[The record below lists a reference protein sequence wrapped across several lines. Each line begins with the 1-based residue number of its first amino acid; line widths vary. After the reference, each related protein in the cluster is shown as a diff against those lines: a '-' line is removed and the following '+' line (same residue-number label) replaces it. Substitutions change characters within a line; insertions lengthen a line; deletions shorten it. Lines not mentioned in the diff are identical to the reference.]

1 MLNKEKAN
9 PKRGHTVYSIYITFL
24 IGQNYRNREQ
34 ISSCQGLRRARD
46 RKVDV
51 AIKGSLRN
59 PFGNVNVLYLD
70 CIKVNIMVVI

>member
-1 MLNKEKAN
+1 M
-9 PKRGHTVYSIYITFL
+9 YSIYITFL